1 MLLQMANFH
10 SFIWLN
16 TIPLYI
22 RYILFIQSSVNG
34 HLCCSQALAIV
45 SSAVVNTGVLAN
57 PFQNQLFRLVFWQAL
72 YQWLKEIKDEKYTRL
87 LMPRNP
93 KFRYSFQCFIYLLL
107 LLKDS
112 LSTKSH
118 TQNTYIVLNIQS
130 CSRWEKAKTVQ
141 ETQLPGH
148 YPGIV

>member
-45 SSAVVNTGVLAN
+45 SSAVMNTGVHVS
-57 PFQNQLFRLVFWQAL
+57 FQVSHLGFLEKHKWVCFERWTKQLCRICSDYKKRLTDTLEWVDAVTNSNFHVPVFIAATESCTHSNWNKMFTF
-72 YQWLKEIKDEKYTRL
+72 Y
-87 LMPRNP
+87 
-93 KFRYSFQCFIYLLL
+93 QCFIF
-107 LLKDS
+107 
-112 LSTKSH
+112 
-118 TQNTYIVLNIQS
+118 N
-130 CSRWEKAKTVQ
+130 
-141 ETQLPGH
+141 
-148 YPGIV
+148 